1 MGVSEAGS
9 YTDQARPQPILP
21 PQLGETRHQS
31 RQKRAGTD
39 HQSQGDK
46 KTRGRGG
53 GGAGGGAEPCLLR
66 SVIVELCLW
75 RKDSAKSWEEKKEK
89 RKRKNLELRVG
100 HPLHR
105 SKAKGVDT
113 PSTDLEPKE

>member
-1 MGVSEAGS
+1 MPGTPMGVSEAGS

-53 GGAGGGAEPCLLR
+53 GGAGGGLNPVFSEVSLLSCVSGEKTLR
-66 SVIVELCLW
+66 SHG
-75 RKDSAKSWEEKKEK
+75 RKKKKREKEK
-89 RKRKNLELRVG
+89 
-100 HPLHR
+100 
-105 SKAKGVDT
+105 T
-113 PSTDLEPKE
+113 